1 MSQLLIAVVIG
12 GGLGALLG
20 RFSQCKSGACPLT
33 ANWKRG
39 AIYGAVLGLVFSFIT
54 GGAVGPYREPKN
66 IHTVSDAGFD
76 AEVLQAGKPVVV
88 DFFATW
94 CGPCKILSPR
104 LDKLAGEFGDRVK
117 FVSVNVD
124 KSPELAKLFKV
135 EGIQMLIFFAKDG
148 KVMET
153 SVGVQSE
160 AVLRAKLESLA
171 KG

>member
-1 MSQLLIAVVIG
+1 MSGLLVALVIG

-20 RFSQCKSGACPLT
+20 RVSQCKSGACPLT

-39 AIYGAVLGLVFSFIT
+39 ALYGAALGLIFHFAT

-66 IHTVSDAGFD
+66 IHPVATASFD

-94 CGPCKILSPR
+94 CGPCKVLSPR
-104 LDKLAGEFGDRVK
+104 LDKLAGEFGDRIK

-124 KSPELAKLFKV
+124 QSPDLSTRFNI
-135 EGIQMLIFFAKDG
+135 EGIPTVIYFGKDG
-148 KVMET
+148 KVADR
-153 SVGVQSE
+153 SIGVLSE
-160 AVLRAKLESLA
+160 ADLRAKLESLA